1 MFFDNVQQGAPDV
14 MYELKLRAD
23 GDTDPN
29 KVDLGVGI
37 YRNEQGLYHEL
48 KALKDAKDHL
58 AVTNP
63 NHDYQV
69 TTGNAEY
76 LRNAARIVFGNGS
89 NILESGRVASVQTI
103 SGTGSIHIALMF
115 LSRSIQGMEKTV
127 YVGTPTWGN
136 YQPMCAL
143 AGLSFQPYRHYSPNT
158 GRVDW
163 NSVLEAVRG
172 AAPGNIFI
180 LQACCHNPTAA
191 DFSQDQWKTL
201 AKEMKARRLLPL
213 FDMAYQGLGNG
224 LDEDV
229 FGLRHFA
236 QEGFELLACQTFSK
250 SFGLYGERVGA
261 LHAICTTSHVASAV
275 HDQLRFLIRSE
286 FSSSPAYG
294 ARLVTT
300 ILSDPTRE
308 SMWRKELN
316 TIHQRL
322 RALREKLFHLLH
334 DVHKTPGNWEI
345 ITRGTGLFSLLPL
358 TAKQCKTLQTKYHIY
373 LVPNGRI
380 TIPGLNERN
389 IKYVASSIDEVVRAS
404 ETPIQHHI

>member
-14 MYELKLRAD
+14 MYELKLQAD
-23 GDTDPN
+23 GDTSSN
-29 KVDLGVGI
+29 KVDLGVGV
-37 YRNEQGLYHEL
+37 YRNEQGRYHEL

-63 NHDYQV
+63 NHDYEV
-69 TTGNAEY
+69 TTGNAKY
-76 LRNAARIVFGNGS
+76 LRNAARVAFGYDS
-89 NILESGRVASVQTI
+89 KILESGRLASVQTI

-115 LSRSIQGMEKTV
+115 LNRSVSGMEKTV

-136 YQPMCAL
+136 YQPMCTV
-143 AGLSFQPYRHYSPNT
+143 AGLQFQPYKHYSPET
-158 GRVDW
+158 GRINW
-163 NSVLEAVRG
+163 PCVLEAVRS
-172 AAPGNIFI
+172 AAPGSIFI

-191 DFSQDQWKTL
+191 DFSQDQWQTL
-201 AKEMKARRLLPL
+201 AKEMKERRLFPL

-224 LDEDV
+224 LDEDM

-236 QEGFELLACQTFSK
+236 REGFELLACQTFSK
-250 SFGLYGERVGA
+250 NFGLYGERVGA
-261 LHAICTTSHVASAV
+261 LHAICPTPLIASAV

-300 ILSDPTRE
+300 ILSDPERE
-308 SMWRKELN
+308 SVWREEL
-316 TIHQRL
+316 TTLHQRL
-322 RALREKLFHLLH
+322 HALREKLFHLLQE
-334 DVHKTPGNWEI
+334 VHKTPGNWDI

-358 TAKQCKTLQTKYHIY
+358 TSEQCKTLQTKYHIY

-380 TIPGLNERN
+380 TISGLNERN
-389 IKYVASSIDEVVRAS
+389 INYVASSIDKVVRTAKS
-404 ETPIQHHI
+404 PIKNRM

>member
-1 MFFDNVQQGAPDV
+1 
-14 MYELKLRAD
+14 
-23 GDTDPN
+23 
-29 KVDLGVGI
+29 
-37 YRNEQGLYHEL
+37 
-48 KALKDAKDHL
+48 
-58 AVTNP
+58 
-63 NHDYQV
+63 
-69 TTGNAEY
+69 
-76 LRNAARIVFGNGS
+76 
-89 NILESGRVASVQTI
+89 
-103 SGTGSIHIALMF
+103 MF
-115 LSRSIQGMEKTV
+115 LSRSVPDMEKTV

-136 YQPMCAL
+136 YQPMCAIT
-143 AGLSFQPYRHYSPNT
+143 GLKFQPYKHYAPET

-163 NSVLEAVRG
+163 KSVLEAVRG
-172 AAPGNIFI
+172 AAPGSIFI

-191 DFSQDQWKTL
+191 DFSQNQWKTL
-201 AKEMKARRLLPL
+201 AKEMKERNLFPL

-236 QEGFELLACQTFSK
+236 QHGFELLACQTFSK

-261 LHAICTTSHVASAV
+261 LHAICPTAQVASAV

-294 ARLVTT
+294 ARLVTS
-300 ILSDPTRE
+300 ILSDPKRE
-308 SMWRKELN
+308 SIWREELN
-316 TIHQRL
+316 SLHQRL

-334 DVHKTPGNWEI
+334 EVHKTPGNWEI

-358 TAKQCKTLQTKYHIY
+358 TPEQCKTLQTKYHIY

-380 TIPGLNERN
+380 TISGLNEPN

-404 ETPIQHHI
+404 ESSIRNHI